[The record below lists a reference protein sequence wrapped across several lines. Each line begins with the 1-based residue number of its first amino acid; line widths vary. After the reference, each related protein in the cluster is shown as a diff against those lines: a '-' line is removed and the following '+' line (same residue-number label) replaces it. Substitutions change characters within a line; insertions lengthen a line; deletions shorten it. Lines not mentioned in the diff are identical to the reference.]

1 MLVTVIA
8 QSTAN
13 TATSVKAIYF
23 LSLKSCSRN
32 KIKSHM
38 FFTCKNFIFS
48 DFTWKK
54 RFLQEMVPTCH
65 PFPYGPDRVNS
76 KNTNSYISCLCD
88 YRNCFV
94 KKSGISY
101 KLFQGWARDLY
112 LCSTISQKDFKKWL
126 LQRLASVVIINSQ
139 F

>member
-13 TATSVKAIYF
+13 TTNSVKAIYF

-32 KIKSHM
+32 KLICFSHVKIL
-38 FFTCKNFIFS
+38 FFLILRGKNLS
-48 DFTWKK
+48 GKWC
-54 RFLQEMVPTCH
+54 PTCH
-65 PFPYGPDRVNS
+65 LFPYGPDRVNS

-88 YRNCFV
+88 YRTCFV